1 MDTESLLM
9 ERRMTAAE
17 AVKMV
22 KSGQRVFVSGNA
34 STPFVLLDA
43 LAERAP
49 ELTDVEVVHVLQL
62 GEDPFLRDDLIGCIR
77 HNSLF
82 VGPAERT
89 AVNEGRGFY
98 IPIHLHA
105 IPYLFGRDRFHIDV
119 AMVHTSPPDEHGYL
133 SLGVEVVTSKRA
145 VEVADQVIALVNP
158 RMPRTLGDTFIH
170 LSEVDM
176 VVEHEADLPTL
187 EPVSFGDTE
196 DRIAQIIAA
205 MIPDGA
211 TIQMGIGAIPN
222 AVLNRLKT
230 KQDLG
235 IHTEMLTTGM
245 IPLIESGVFTGKHK
259 NINKGK
265 VVCTFAMGTPEL
277 YAYVRNNPIFEF
289 HPVEYVNDPT
299 VIAQHDHM
307 VAVNSAIEIDFTGQ
321 VCSDS
326 IGTYIYSGFG
336 GQVDFIRGSA
346 HSEGGIPIIA
356 MPSTA
361 KDGTISRIVPVL
373 KSGAGVVTSRADVH
387 WVVTEYGAADLFGK
401 NLHERTEELINI
413 AHPDF
418 RGVLSD
424 AARERNLL

>member
-1 MDTESLLM
+1 MNTESLLM
-9 ERRMTAAE
+9 ERRMTAPE

-34 STPFVLLDA
+34 STPFILLDA

-62 GEDPFLRDDLIGCIR
+62 GEDPFLRDDLVGCIR

-82 VGPAERT
+82 VGPAERA

-145 VEVADQVIALVNP
+145 VEVADKVVALVNP

-259 NINKGK
+259 TINKGK

-277 YAYVRNNPIFEF
+277 YGYRWEPERDISLQELQMISAQLPELERAVLHGIGEPLLNRELPAMIHHLKGREM
-289 HPVEYVNDPT
+289 T
-299 VIAQHDHM
+299 VLFKELRYRYLSIISCHLLCSLCFFRHF
-307 VAVNSAIEIDFTGQ
+307 NTGPLIDFWKP
-321 VCSDS
+321 C
-326 IGTYIYSGFG
+326 
-336 GQVDFIRGSA
+336 
-346 HSEGGIPIIA
+346 P
-356 MPSTA
+356 
-361 KDGTISRIVPVL
+361 
-373 KSGAGVVTSRADVH
+373 
-387 WVVTEYGAADLFGK
+387 
-401 NLHERTEELINI
+401 
-413 AHPDF
+413 
-418 RGVLSD
+418 
-424 AARERNLL
+424 